1 MRLVLGLGGG
11 GSSYYPYTQKPVD
24 YQPYRP
30 IYLYRG
36 PPPDAGFSYGLF
48 EDEEEQK
55 QYYAELG
62 LESFS
67 PFSGKPAK
75 LLQEINL
82 QDLQKAKALENLED
96 CECQQCGAIFKEN
109 LKTHFKG
116 RDIFFCHRCG
126 AKLNTMALK
135 K

>member
-1 MRLVLGLGGG
+1 MKLVLGLGSGIG
-11 GSSYYPYTQKPVD
+11 YYPYTQKPVD

-36 PPPDAGFSYGLF
+36 PPPDAGFSYGLY

-62 LESFS
+62 LDAFS

-75 LLQEINL
+75 LLQEVQL
-82 QDLQKAKALENLED
+82 EDLQKAKIHESEFEDVECKHCGGQYQQNLNSH
-96 CECQQCGAIFKEN
+96 I
-109 LKTHFKG
+109 KG
-116 RDIFFCHRCG
+116 RDLYHCHRCG
-126 AKLNTMALK
+126 AKL
-135 K
+135 